1 MRRGPWGARRASGAV
16 RALRLAAAAPALACA
31 VFASPPAARAAETT
45 TRICDEQV
53 VAMSDGVRL
62 HAWVSRLAPD
72 HPRSVLFMMDSYAR
86 GGQPN
91 HSPDYDNACPA
102 TIPDDYVPQYLSK
115 DLVDRFTLVQVSYR
129 GTGSS
134 EGLFDLTAPRTQQ
147 DVHEAL
153 RWAAT
158 QPWSTGRIVVS
169 GESGTG
175 FAGYHAISD
184 PHVKAALLMTTCP
197 DMYRCFYRGG
207 QYNSLAEVY
216 LAGTSG
222 GFAAGLDARNRL
234 GLNLNPAP
242 PEQVAAIADMGAQVK
257 AHATDDAFWKER
269 SALENLKSVR
279 VPVML
284 TSDLYDI
291 VQPFD
296 GLQSLKNVR
305 FNFGGG
311 HLARDSAAAAGG
323 SRYVKLVRTPADRF
337 VAHYGLGE
345 HNGAQRDPRVTLT
358 TNTGSFKDFRAGHLL
373 VRQAARWPL
382 KTTRWTR
389 LYLGDGGT
397 LATKPGA
404 AATDTAPLA
413 SAPHADLRTT
423 AFALGDSTPTDF
435 SGDERSGLTYTTPAF
450 KRDLEVTGPIGLKL
464 FASATATDFDWTVRI
479 TDVWPDGRSEWITD
493 ASLRAS
499 LRKVDG
505 TRSLRD
511 PHGRIVRPW
520 LTYDSPQPLTPGE
533 VGEYQLDVI
542 PTSNVFRKGHR
553 IRLDIL
559 PQSGGTDAGRTGGA
573 GALMLARGQGNASAI
588 TLPVIGARCQH
599 EQPLTAGTAR
609 VTCAKSYTRAI
620 R

>member
-1 MRRGPWGARRASGAV
+1 
-16 RALRLAAAAPALACA
+16 
-31 VFASPPAARAAETT
+31 
-45 TRICDEQV
+45 
-53 VAMSDGVRL
+53 MSDGVRL

-72 HPRSVLFMMDSYAR
+72 QRRPVLFMMDSYAR
-86 GGQPN
+86 GGKSGE
-91 HSPDYDNACPA
+91 SPDYNNACPE

-115 DLVDRFTLVQVSYR
+115 ELVDRFTLVQVSYR

-134 EGLFDLTAPRTQQ
+134 EGLFDLTAKRTQQ

-153 RWAAT
+153 AWAAK
-158 QPWSTGRIVVS
+158 QPWSSGRIVVA

-175 FAGYHAISD
+175 FAGYHALTD

-234 GLNLNPAP
+234 GLNLNPTP
-242 PEQVAAIADMGAQVK
+242 PQQLAAISQLGAEVK
-257 AHATDDAFWKER
+257 AHASDDAFWKDR
-269 SALENLKSVR
+269 SALDSLKNVR
-279 VPVML
+279 IPVML

-305 FNFGGG
+305 LNFGGG
-311 HLARDSAAAAGG
+311 HLARDSAVTAGG
-323 SRYVKLVRTPADRF
+323 ARYTKLVRTPNDRF

-345 HNGAQRDPRVTLT
+345 RNGAQRDPRVTLT
-358 TNTGSFKDFRAGHLL
+358 TNTGSFADFRAGHLL
-373 VRQAARWPL
+373 VRHARQWPL

-389 LYLGDGGT
+389 LFLDDGGT
-397 LATKPGA
+397 LATTLGTA
-404 AATDTAPLA
+404 GTDTAALG
-413 SAPHADLRTT
+413 SGTRGDLRTS
-423 AFALGDSTPTDF
+423 AFALADNTHTDF
-435 SGDERSGLTYTTPAF
+435 TDDERSGLTYTTPTL
-450 KRDLEVTGPIGLKL
+450 KRDLEVTGPIGLHL

-479 TDVWPDGRSEWITD
+479 TDVQPDGRSEWITD

-499 LRKVDG
+499 LRHVDAN
-505 TRSLRD
+505 RSLRD
-511 PHGRIVRPW
+511 KRGRIVRPW
-520 LTYDSPQPLTPGE
+520 LTYEAPEAVTPAAIA
-533 VGEYQLDVI
+533 EYQLDVI

-553 IRLDIL
+553 LRLDIL
-559 PQSGGTDAGRTGGA
+559 PQSGGTDSARTGGI
-573 GALMLARGQGNASAI
+573 GTLTLARGRGNASVL
-588 TLPVIGARCQH
+588 TLPVIGARCQR
-599 EQPLTAGTAR
+599 EKPLTTDTPKVKCAR
-609 VTCAKSYTRAI
+609 DYKSAI

>member
-1 MRRGPWGARRASGAV
+1 V
-16 RALRLAAAAPALACA
+16 LAAVCA
-31 VFASPPAARAAETT
+31 FASPTAARAAETGQ
-45 TRICDEQV
+45 RLCDEQV
-53 VAMSDGVRL
+53 IPMSDGVRL

-72 HPRSVLFMMDSYAR
+72 QRRPVLFMMDSYAR
-86 GGQPN
+86 GGKAGE
-91 HSPDYDNACPA
+91 SPGYDNACPE

-153 RWAAT
+153 EWTAN
-158 QPWSTGRIVVS
+158 QPWSNGRIMVA

-175 FAGYHAISD
+175 FAGYHALTD
-184 PHVKAALLMTTCP
+184 PHVKAAFLVSTCP

-222 GFAAGLDARNRL
+222 GFLAGLDARDRL

-242 PEQVAAIADMGAQVK
+242 PQQLAAISQLGADVK
-257 AHATDDAFWKER
+257 THATDDDFWKQR
-269 SALENLKSVR
+269 SALAKLEQVHI
-279 VPVML
+279 PVML

-291 VQPFD
+291 VQPFE
-296 GLQSLKNVR
+296 GLQSLPNVR

-311 HLARDSAAAAGG
+311 HLARDSAVTAGG
-323 SRYVKLVRTPADRF
+323 DRYVKRVRRPNDRF

-345 HNGAQRDPRVTLT
+345 HNGAQHDPRVTLT
-358 TNTGSFKDFRAGHLL
+358 TNTGSFADFRAGLLL
-373 VRQAARWPL
+373 VRHAAHWPL
-382 KTTRWTR
+382 RTTNWTR
-389 LYLGDGGT
+389 LYLDGGGT
-397 LATKPGA
+397 LARKPGA
-404 AATDTAPLA
+404 AGDDTTALA
-413 SAPHADLRTT
+413 STPHEDLRTT
-423 AFALGDSTPTDF
+423 AFALAGNTPTDF
-435 SGDERSGLTYTTPAF
+435 TDDERSGLTYTTPAF

-479 TDVWPDGRSEWITD
+479 TDVQPDGRSEWITD

-499 LRKVDG
+499 LRHVDSK
-505 TRSLRD
+505 RSLRNSR
-511 PHGRIVRPW
+511 GQIVRPW
-520 LTYDSPQPLTPGE
+520 LTYDAPSLLAPGATT
-533 VGEYQLDVI
+533 EYQLDVI

-553 IRLDIL
+553 LRLDIL
-559 PQSGGTDAGRTGGA
+559 PQSGGLDSARTGGA
-573 GALMLARGQGNASAI
+573 GTLTLLRGRGHPSAI

-599 EQPLTAGTAR
+599 EQPLVVSTPRVNCAR
-609 VTCAKSYTRAI
+609 DYRSAI
-620 R
+620 G